1 MKGEDMNDKDM
12 IISVKVM
19 KEGRT
24 IFRMDQRIED
34 LERKF
39 KESNCIHFEGGACCN
54 VPGENFNHATEVSG
68 RFCKT
73 CDNKQISILCS
84 GCSIYQE
91 QLNIDYI
98 SSLIKF
104 VEDLENKSPI
114 GKRSMFIKKG
124 DQ

>member
-1 MKGEDMNDKDM
+1 MKDKDI

-19 KEGRT
+19 REERI

-39 KESNCIHFEGGACCN
+39 E
-54 VPGENFNHATEVSG
+54 EVSG